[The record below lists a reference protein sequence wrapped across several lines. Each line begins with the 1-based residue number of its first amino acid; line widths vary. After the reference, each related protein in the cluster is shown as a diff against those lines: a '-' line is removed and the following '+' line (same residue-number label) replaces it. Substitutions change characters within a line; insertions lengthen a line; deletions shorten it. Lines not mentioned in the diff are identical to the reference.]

1 MVTMHASILKHDG
14 REAFAVLPYRE
25 FLRVREELEDYD
37 DLKALRSAKDAE
49 PHAPTTP
56 LREVRR
62 KLRI

>member
-1 MVTMHASILKHDG
+1 MVTMHASILKREG
-14 REAFAVLPYRE
+14 REAFAVLPYEE

-37 DLKALRSAKDAE
+37 DLKALRAAKDTERKA
-49 PHAPTTP
+49 TTAP